1 MEKLWNIRMR
11 ASGMAGST
19 RTDRNNGRE
28 VHISGAE
35 GLYGPADIKKVV
47 KKYVERALSHPK
59 GRVDKIVLTIED
71 IGQKP
76 CEISSLPLA
85 TVKCQSPAEGRK
97 IARRLLQSLG
107 ISERVTEKAFA
118 LIRKGGMTG
127 AAVITERRGIRLE
140 RDRQRGVRV
149 SRLGLSRMASTSLS
163 RRLSR
168 LGINTDTVREAL
180 TLASKVMS
188 SRRIIAEL
196 CVSDDPDYTTGY
208 IASRRFGYVRIPN
221 IKSVG
226 GKEGGRAFF
235 VREGAG
241 IEEISNYLERV
252 PVMIREIA
260 PCKGLTKIDEI
271 LSSPHQ

>member
-1 MEKLWNIRMR
+1 MKKLWNIRMR
-11 ASGMAGST
+11 AS
-19 RTDRNNGRE
+19 RTTGFERRNGDRGRE
-28 VHISGAE
+28 IHISGAE
-35 GLYGPADIKKVV
+35 GLYRPEDITKVV
-47 KKYVERALSHPK
+47 NKYVERALSHPK

-76 CEISSLPLA
+76 REISSLPLA

-97 IARRLLQSLG
+97 IAGRLLQSLG
-107 ISERVTEKAFA
+107 ISERATEKAFA

-140 RDRQRGVRV
+140 RDRQRGIRV
-149 SRLGLSRMASTSLS
+149 SRLGLSSSASASMS

-168 LGINTDTVREAL
+168 LRINTDTVREAL

-208 IASRRFGYVRIPN
+208 IASRKFGYVRIPN
-221 IKSVG
+221 IKSCG
-226 GKEGGRAFF
+226 SKEGGRAFF
-235 VREGAG
+235 VKEGAG
-241 IEEISNYLERV
+241 IEKISNYLERV

-260 PCKGLTKIDEI
+260 PCKGLTRIDEI
-271 LSSPHQ
+271 LSSPYQ

>member
-1 MEKLWNIRMR
+1 MKKLWNIRMR
-11 ASGMAGST
+11 ASKTTGFERRDG
-19 RTDRNNGRE
+19 DRGRE
-28 VHISGAE
+28 IHISGAE

-47 KKYVERALSHPK
+47 NKYIERALSHPK

-97 IARRLLQSLG
+97 IAGRLLQSLG
-107 ISERVTEKAFA
+107 ISERATEEAFA
-118 LIRKGGMTG
+118 LIRKDGMTG
-127 AAVITERRGIRLE
+127 AAVITERRGIRIE
-140 RDRQRGVRV
+140 RDRWRGVRV
-149 SRLGLSRMASTSLS
+149 SRLGLSSSASASMS

-188 SRRIIAEL
+188 FPGIIAEL
-196 CVSDDPDYTTGY
+196 CISDDPDYTTGY
-208 IASRRFGYVRIPN
+208 IASTKFGYVRIPN
-221 IKSVG
+221 IKSCG
-226 GKEGGRAFF
+226 SKKGGRAFF
-235 VREGAG
+235 VKEGAG
-241 IEEISNYLERV
+241 IEEISTYLETV

-271 LSSPHQ
+271 LSSPHR